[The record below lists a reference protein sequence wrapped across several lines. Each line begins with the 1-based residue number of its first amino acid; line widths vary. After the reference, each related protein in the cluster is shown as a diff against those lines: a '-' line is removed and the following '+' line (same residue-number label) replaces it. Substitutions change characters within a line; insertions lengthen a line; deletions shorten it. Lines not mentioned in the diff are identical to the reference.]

1 MENVIV
7 IGGGVAGMTAAASL
21 ARKGYGV
28 HLIEKKN
35 ELGGN
40 VAAWD
45 RLFPEGRHAVDVLRH
60 LRDGV
65 AGVEVRTG
73 VSILQMD
80 RGAGEFSVRLSDGTT
95 AHGEAVVV
103 ASGFFPLRRPSERG
117 VRIRD
122 IRQCLYFGRSGSDVL
137 GREGPYPR
145 RESPASGGVRAL
157 RGKPGRKDRQ
167 PVLLQGVLRDGGQAG
182 QRDQAALSRG
192 GDVLFLHG
200 PSDVRPAFRG
210 HVLQCPDALRGAFR
224 AGKVVRSSRRY
235 GKNAWC

>member
-60 LRDGV
+60 LREGV

-80 RGAGEFSVRLSDGTT
+80 RV
-95 AHGEAVVV
+95 
-103 ASGFFPLRRPSERG
+103 
-117 VRIRD
+117 
-122 IRQCLYFGRSGSDVL
+122 
-137 GREGPYPR
+137 
-145 RESPASGGVRAL
+145 
-157 RGKPGRKDRQ
+157 
-167 PVLLQGVLRDGGQAG
+167 QAN
-182 QRDQAALSRG
+182 
-192 GDVLFLHG
+192 F
-200 PSDVRPAFRG
+200 RPA
-210 HVLQCPDALRGAFR
+210 L
-224 AGKVVRSSRRY
+224 
-235 GKNAWC
+235 